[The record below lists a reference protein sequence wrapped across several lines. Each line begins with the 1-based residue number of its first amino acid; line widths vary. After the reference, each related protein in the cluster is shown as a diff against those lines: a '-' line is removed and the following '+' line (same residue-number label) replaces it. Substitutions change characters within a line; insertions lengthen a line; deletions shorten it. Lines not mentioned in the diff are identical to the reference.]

1 MQEKGAI
8 GDNMNLG
15 STFRKLRQEK
25 GISISSLSGENISK
39 SQISR
44 FERGETDISF
54 QKLFY
59 LLESISIS
67 MEEFL
72 SLSHNNQCPN
82 FNNFIQQLEEV
93 FFSNN
98 ITYLNQLLNTEYHYY
113 QETSYTYHLLNCIMI
128 KNMLLKSTGKDE
140 STKCEKLFLTNY
152 LFSVE
157 SFGYYELIILS
168 HTEHILDV
176 TLLYRYINEIIAKS
190 NNININSEKQSLIL
204 QLLLNVI
211 QLCIE
216 KNDFRMAKT
225 YLVEAHTLL
234 SSNSYYNEKIVFHF
248 LKGYLEYYKNP
259 DEGKALMK
267 KSLELFH
274 FFDKRLYD
282 YYFVQYMKITNR

>member
-140 STKCEKLFLTNY
+140 STKCEKLF
-152 LFSVE
+152 
-157 SFGYYELIILS
+157 
-168 HTEHILDV
+168 
-176 TLLYRYINEIIAKS
+176 
-190 NNININSEKQSLIL
+190 
-204 QLLLNVI
+204 
-211 QLCIE
+211 
-216 KNDFRMAKT
+216 
-225 YLVEAHTLL
+225 
-234 SSNSYYNEKIVFHF
+234 
-248 LKGYLEYYKNP
+248 
-259 DEGKALMK
+259 
-267 KSLELFH
+267 
-274 FFDKRLYD
+274 
-282 YYFVQYMKITNR
+282 